1 MNVSDISAST
11 AAAQEVQRTTAV
23 MAKTLQIQRQQADA
37 TIALIQQAAP
47 AGGSVGRLLD
57 RWA

>member
-1 MNVSDISAST
+1 MNVSDISASQ
-11 AAAQEVQRTTAV
+11 AAAQEAQRTVAV
-23 MAKTLQIQRQQADA
+23 MAKSLRIARQQADA

-47 AGGSVGRLLD
+47 AGSETGRRLD